1 MVNDGQFDSPPE
13 SRLSELFS
21 DSDYRFHMRLRRG
34 RVADFFAPSPRADEV
49 LAERCAWLERNAS
62 AYTAF
67 LPEADSAILETHR
80 MLTGMGVLAG
90 EVMATE
96 SSEPCERMLNMGRC
110 LEPDVLWLQRRGD
123 SNDFHLV
130 AGCVCFPSSWS
141 LAEKI
146 VKPLD
151 VIHRPVPQLNQ
162 KLAAPIGQFLRR
174 MEPGI
179 AWCRENWGLSRSP
192 ELNHHPDRGLPR
204 LDALVKLDE
213 VWLRVE
219 RQALVALP
227 QSGSVLFGIR
237 IEVYA
242 LGEVSNEPAARDGLR
257 RALVT
262 MPSDVAEYKG
272 LGLARSRII
281 GLLSNLES

>member
-1 MVNDGQFDSPPE
+1 MVNDGASASPQS

-21 DSDYRFHMRLRRG
+21 DSDYRFHMRLRRAG
-34 RVADFFAPSPRADEV
+34 VAEFFAPSPRADEV
-49 LAERCAWLERNAS
+49 LAERCTWLERNTS
-62 AYTAF
+62 AHTAH
-67 LPEADSAILETHR
+67 LPEADSAILETYR
-80 MLTGMGVLAG
+80 MLTGVGVLAS
-90 EVMATE
+90 EVMTTG
-96 SSEPCERMLNMGRC
+96 SSEPFERMLNMGRR
-110 LEPDVLWLQRRGD
+110 LEPDVLWLQRCGD
-123 SNDFHLV
+123 SSEFHLV
-130 AGCVCFPSSWS
+130 AACVCFPSSWS

-146 VKPLD
+146 GKPLD

-174 MEPGI
+174 MEPDI

-192 ELNHHPDRGLPR
+192 ELNHHPNRGLPR
-204 LDALVKLDE
+204 LDALVKLDD

-227 QSGSVLFGIR
+227 HSESVLFGIR
-237 IEVYA
+237 VEVYP
-242 LGEVSNEPAARDGLR
+242 LGEVFNDPAAREGLR
-257 RALVT
+257 RALAT

>member
-1 MVNDGQFDSPPE
+1 MVNDGQSASPQGH
-13 SRLSELFS
+13 RLAELFS
-21 DSDYRFHMRLRRG
+21 DSDYRFHMRLRRAS
-34 RVADFFAPSPRADEV
+34 VVDFFAASPRADEV

-62 AYTAF
+62 VHTAH
-67 LPEADSAILETHR
+67 LPEADSALLETHQ
-80 MLTGMGVLAG
+80 MLSGMGVLAG
-90 EVMATE
+90 GLTE
-96 SSEPCERMLNMGRC
+96 TGLSDPLECMMNMGRR

-123 SNDFHLV
+123 SKEFHLV
-130 AGCVCFPSSWS
+130 AACVCFPSSWS

-146 VKPLD
+146 GKPLD

-281 GLLSNLES
+281 GFLSNLES